1 MSNSV
6 KRSQIGS
13 CEDVDSHD
21 GAKQLFVAQVARP
34 ATSRPARGALGW
46 SLPKEAQYWVVLPI
60 IALWGVVGLIILLL
74 GL

>member
-1 MSNSV
+1 MRADRA
-6 KRSQIGS
+6 RSPLVLGFALGVTIYWPIA
-13 CEDVDSHD
+13 CLWAVC
-21 GAKQLFVAQVARP
+21 A
-34 ATSRPARGALGW
+34 ARGAFGW